1 MSSSAS
7 TRVGYDKAH
16 EHLRSFP
23 ALPNV
28 LVQDPARGCAYYIP
42 AVDLGDFEA
51 TVATWG
57 QLDDSTVTFVIPDGD
72 LIDEVPPSLRTPELT
87 PSVLIRYTRAEK
99 SYFLTNDDLQRFRVV
114 QPMDAFD
121 PESISF
127 ILPRGTELIEE
138 LPLLRRALLQS
149 GTQ

>member
-1 MSSSAS
+1 M
-7 TRVGYDKAH
+7 
-16 EHLRSFP
+16 
-23 ALPNV
+23 
-28 LVQDPARGCAYYIP
+28 
-42 AVDLGDFEA
+42 LGDFEA